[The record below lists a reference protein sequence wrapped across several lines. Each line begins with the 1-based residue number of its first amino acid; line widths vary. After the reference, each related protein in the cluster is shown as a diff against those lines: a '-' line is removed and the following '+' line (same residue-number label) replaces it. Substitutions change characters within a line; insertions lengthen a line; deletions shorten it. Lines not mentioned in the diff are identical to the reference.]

1 MSSSTEGGPAGISV
15 APFLG
20 GKEQQDILGA
30 LAAQT
35 ATAREAAAAQKDF
48 GKKAGTAI
56 RRAADEAN
64 KLSRAQVARG
74 VAAARGSGIATGGGL
89 AGLSGSTA
97 VNAMREQMAAAAQA
111 EAGAVSA
118 EQTAEKAYFDA
129 RERAALAASEEAAKT
144 GELKQGAQRAGMA
157 FVDEIALI
165 ESQYEAGQIN
175 EEQAAAQIAGK
186 AQYLDPNDP
195 TQRTAL
201 KQSFNQLWMMATEN
215 PEYAPSDAVLEVLM
229 GSGVPVGQL
238 FSAWTG
244 HTDAKNTRAF
254 WTMAQG
260 VYNANRPPGTPE
272 LSVGKEGQGGWG
284 DDEFSAIASALLSL
298 GSQPQA
304 GA

>member
-1 MSSSTEGGPAGISV
+1 MSSSTEGGGISV
-15 APFLG
+15 APFLA
-20 GKEQQDILGA
+20 GKSQQDILGA
-30 LAAQT
+30 LSAQT
-35 ATAREAAAAQKDF
+35 AEARKAAAAQKDF
-48 GKKAGTAI
+48 GKQAGTAI

-118 EQTAEKAYFDA
+118 EQAAEKAYFDM
-129 RERAALAASEEAAKT
+129 REKAALAASEEAVKR
-144 GELKQGAQRAGMA
+144 GELKSGQQGAGMA

-165 ESQYEAGQIN
+165 ENQYESGQIN

-186 AQYLDPNDP
+186 AKFLDPNDP

-201 KQSFNQLWMMATEN
+201 KQSFNQLWMMATES
-215 PEYAPSDAVLEVLM
+215 PESAPGDAMLEALLSA
-229 GSGVPVGQL
+229 GIPVEQL
-238 FSAWTG
+238 FASWTG
-244 HTDAKNTRAF
+244 GTDSANTNAF
-254 WTMAQG
+254 YNMAMA
-260 VYNANRPPGTPE
+260 VYNANRPAGTEELKVGLPG
-272 LSVGKEGQGGWG
+272 SSGWDVDNG
-284 DDEFSAIASALLSL
+284 AASKAAIEAALMSI
-298 GSQPQA
+298 QPQA